1 MTVPIHEGYVRTT
14 HYCSTQAANKGP
26 SEILSPDVNRVW
38 ASLILGAFSTDIGIS
53 TNPHAALGDPDVC
66 TFLPSQG
73 AVFFETYGTNALYL
87 IGYYVN
93 SNATMSITTVHRNPK
108 ATYDPNAQ
116 NAEKIVTSTGHT
128 VIPAAVGNFQ
138 AFLPADPLRTRV
150 TVKTD
155 STLALLSDGVDS
167 MNFMPIAPFFP
178 GYAAIETS
186 DAIAFSTAGGAH
198 VDNAWWIIDRRV
210 PVDAG

>member
-14 HYCSTQAANKGP
+14 SYLTVYSVDFSANAAN
-26 SEILSPDVNRVW
+26 EVLSLDVNRVW
-38 ASLILGAFSTDIGIS
+38 ASVVMGAFSTDIGIS
-53 TNPHAALGDPDVC
+53 TNPLAALGDADVC
-66 TFLPSQG
+66 MFLPAQG
-73 AVFFETYGTNALYL
+73 AVCFETYGTNALYVV
-87 IGYYVN
+87 GAGRASFSV
-93 SNATMSITTVHRNPK
+93 TTVHRNPK

-116 NAEKIVTSTGHT
+116 NAEKIVISTGHT

-155 STLALLSDGVDS
+155 SALALLSDGVDS
-167 MNFMPIAPFFP
+167 TNFMPIAPFFP

-186 DAIAFSTAGGAH
+186 AAIAFSTAGAAH
-198 VDNAWWIIDRRV
+198 VDNAWWIIDRRA
-210 PVDAG
+210 PVDVV